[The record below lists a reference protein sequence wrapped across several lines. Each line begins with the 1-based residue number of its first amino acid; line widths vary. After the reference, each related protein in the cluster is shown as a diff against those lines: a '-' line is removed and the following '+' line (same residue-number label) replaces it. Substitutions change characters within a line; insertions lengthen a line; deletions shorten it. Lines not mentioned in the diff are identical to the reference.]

1 MTIDLKKIK
10 KNFNRDGFVH
20 IKKIFDKEE
29 IKEILQDIE
38 KIKKKFQKSRYKH
51 MHFTKDKKFNTIHN
65 INKFI
70 KKGKIYELTKDERL
84 TDIIKKLIGKKI
96 VLRNLE
102 FFLKPKKT
110 GKKAPIHQDNFFWNI
125 PSKKAVNVWIACTKS
140 NYKNGGLF
148 YFTKSHK
155 GGLLDHE
162 LSHQAGTSQQISKDN
177 LISNKFKKIYPNLV
191 AGDCII
197 HHCEIIH
204 GSNINKS
211 TSDRVGLVMSF
222 KNKKSKVDR
231 KGWLKYQAKLKKN
244 FKFINNSFR

>member
-1 MTIDLKKIK
+1 MYGLHVQNLI
-10 KNFNRDGFVH
+10 
-20 IKKIFDKEE
+20 
-29 IKEILQDIE
+29 
-38 KIKKKFQKSRYKH
+38 
-51 MHFTKDKKFNTIHN
+51 TKMEDY
-65 INKFI
+65 FI
-70 KKGKIYELTKDERL
+70 
-84 TDIIKKLIGKKI
+84 
-96 VLRNLE
+96 
-102 FFLKPKKT
+102 
-110 GKKAPIHQDNFFWNI
+110 
-125 PSKKAVNVWIACTKS
+125 
-140 NYKNGGLF
+140 
-148 YFTKSHK
+148 FTKSHK

-231 KGWLKYQAKLKKN
+231 KGWLKYQAKLKKKISN
-244 FKFINNSFR
+244 LLIILSDENNLEWSFPQFYFSRFKLFFKCN